1 MIRKIVFL
9 ALIGVAFFAC
19 KDDDNV
25 GFDVATEFQDLEFK
39 PVPGGAVMS
48 YTLPKNLDIFG
59 VRVRYTDAWGEQQMR
74 DGSYLADTLL
84 LDGFTEAQSGVS
96 AQICFFDH
104 NMMES
109 APMDVTFATEK
120 AATVAVFDNLAVN
133 PFWGGFNV
141 TYTAP
146 EEVNGIIHV
155 FYIGTNPLTHEPDS
169 ILLTSVP
176 ITEGGDTLNFV
187 PQQGMDSYDVVV
199 RTDDYKGKRIKQAVF
214 ADVPSLSMDTLA
226 PADFTFDLTGTIV
239 DEPDYELGIQ
249 YATDGDK
256 NGLGFRANKRDGE
269 NFKYATFMAGPNAF
283 YDEEIPNFD
292 PSENRFIIELKDP
305 KCPAAVNLYAYIWF
319 GGNSYDSNDAFVMN
333 IWSSFYQTRLPAIVK
348 VYGTN
353 EDPRTVDLESCALLN
368 DFEDDVSYDGFQDSW
383 ANRTDVR
390 TSANFEIWGSQINY
404 GGNYVNTTEEEAR
417 NAEPVVLNLLLN
429 YTGEPYKYIIFIVED
444 TYCSNRWNEDAW
456 EENSNGYVT
465 FNEVEVCVQAD

>member
-1 MIRKIVFL
+1 M
-9 ALIGVAFFAC
+9 
-19 KDDDNV
+19 

-59 VRVRYTDAWGEQQMR
+59 VRVRYTDAWGGQQMR

-84 LDGFTEAQSGVS
+84 LDGFTEAQSGVP
-96 AQICFFDH
+96 AQVCFFDH

-120 AATVAVFDNLAVN
+120 SATVAVFDNLAVN

-214 ADVPSLSMDTLA
+214 AGLFGPFGLLA
-226 PADFTFDLTGTIV
+226 LPGGLLALHPLIDGPRNILVHAFACLRGGGL
-239 DEPDYELGIQ
+239 YLG
-249 YATDGDK
+249 
-256 NGLGFRANKRDGE
+256 LF
-269 NFKYATFMAGPNAF
+269 AF
-283 YDEEIPNFD
+283 GQGQ
-292 PSENRFIIELKDP
+292 RQ
-305 KCPAAVNLYAYIWF
+305 A
-319 GGNSYDSNDAFVMN
+319 
-333 IWSSFYQTRLPAIVK
+333 VK
-348 VYGTN
+348 VCGVPTAV
-353 EDPRTVDLESCALLN
+353 PLFAGLC
-368 DFEDDVSYDGFQDSW
+368 
-383 ANRTDVR
+383 
-390 TSANFEIWGSQINY
+390 
-404 GGNYVNTTEEEAR
+404 
-417 NAEPVVLNLLLN
+417 VLSGWHL
-429 YTGEPYKYIIFIVED
+429 
-444 TYCSNRWNEDAW
+444 
-456 EENSNGYVT
+456 VT
-465 FNEVEVCVQAD
+465 LPS